1 MGYGTSAELVIGFG
15 LTDSQKGGSCIL
27 INMLQIVES
36 KEDSVQSIII
46 ELNIF
51 KRFTVFYISTFCR
64 HLLNI

>member
-15 LTDSQKGGSCIL
+15 LTDSQKRGSRIL

-51 KRFTVFYISTFCR
+51 KTFYCILHFNFLPTFFE
-64 HLLNI
+64 